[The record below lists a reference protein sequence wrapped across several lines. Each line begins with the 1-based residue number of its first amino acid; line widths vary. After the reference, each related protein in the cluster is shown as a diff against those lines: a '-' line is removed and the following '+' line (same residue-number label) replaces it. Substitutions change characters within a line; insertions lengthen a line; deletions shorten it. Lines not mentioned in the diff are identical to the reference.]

1 MSPPLLSLPE
11 EVRVEIFSY
20 LRPWDIIACR
30 RSCRLLNDTIIHSQL
45 LLYLIRIGRLG
56 LHNPLLPGYT
66 TSQRI
71 EALEKCEATWG
82 DIYIGSSHHV
92 KHLFTCQFTRSRGY
106 NPACWIHNGFLIG
119 IKYSDKPA
127 YAYVDLRTFQKGGPK
142 EPWTMITND
151 SWRGDDCHFVFSV
164 EQDLVLAVL

>member
-11 EVRVEIFSY
+11 EVQVEIFSY
-20 LRPWDIIACR
+20 LYHWDIIVCR
-30 RSCRLLNDTIIHSQL
+30 CSCWLLNNTIIHSQL
-45 LLYLIRIGRLG
+45 LLYLISIGRLG

-66 TSQRI
+66 TSQHI

-92 KHLFTCQFTRSRGY
+92 KHLFTCQFTQSCSY

-119 IKYSDKPA
+119 INYSDKPA
-127 YAYVDLRTFQKGGPK
+127 YTYIDLCTFQKGGPK
-142 EPWTMITND
+142 EPWTTIMNN
-151 SWRGDDCHFVFSV
+151 SWCGDDCHFVFSV